1 MMDMK
6 QGGGYGRFFAMIG
19 TSAVLMYF
27 LMFLNIDR
35 AEHVVLSEI
44 RTFMTLIMA
53 AVMTVVMLLFM
64 LNMYRNRR
72 ANVLILSGAIG
83 LFVVALWLVRS
94 QETVQDESWMTSMIP
109 HHSVAVMTSSRAEF
123 SDYRVAE
130 LAAEIVEVQEHEI
143 ALMEW
148 LLADIEANAPARTP
162 EAAAARPA
170 PESFPGVPEAD
181 DVIDDIYAS
190 ASE

>member
-1 MMDMK
+1 M
-6 QGGGYGRFFAMIG
+6 GGGYGRFFAMIA

-64 LNMYRNRR
+64 LNMYKSKR
-72 ANVLILSGAIG
+72 ANILILSGAIG
-83 LFVVALWLVRS
+83 LFIVALWLVRS
-94 QETVQDESWMTSMIP
+94 QATVQDESWMTSMIP
-109 HHSVAVMTSSRAEF
+109 HHSVAVMTSSHAEF
-123 SDYRVAE
+123 YDYRVAE

-148 LLADIEANAPARTP
+148 LLADIEANGEARTP
-162 EAAAARPA
+162 EEADRRAA
-170 PESFPGVPEAD
+170 PEEFPGVPDAD
-181 DVIDDIYAS
+181 DILPTILATN
-190 ASE
+190 EN